1 SDSKEHSMSGISD
14 LAKAFE
20 ENSKQQAQHTE
31 THVKAEFQK
40 LNAAISE
47 ELNSSVKSINSAIQ
61 DATQQHQQ
69 HLKTIYRPVMKWLWI
84 GLLFIALI
92 CAALIGGTYWYLN
105 QQLEEIQTNEQSLA
119 VLNSKTGK
127 GIVVQKGT
135 GKYQGQYYIILP
147 KRASNIQTYPYQKQ
161 TVVNYSVK

>member
-1 SDSKEHSMSGISD
+1 MSGISD

-20 ENSKQQAQHTE
+20 ENSKQQAQHTK

-69 HLKTIYRPVMKWLWI
+69 RLKTVYRPVMTGLWI
-84 GLLFIALI
+84 GLIVIALI
-92 CAALIGGTYWYLN
+92 CASLIGGTYWYLN
-105 QQLEEIQTNEQSLA
+105 QQLDQIQANEQSLA

-127 GIVVQKGT
+127 GIEVQKGT

-147 KRASNIQTYPYQKQ
+147 KGASNVQTYPYKKQ
-161 TVVNYSVK
+161 IVVNYSVK

>member
-1 SDSKEHSMSGISD
+1 MSGISD

-31 THVKAEFQK
+31 KNVRAEFQK
-40 LNAAISE
+40 LNAAISA
-47 ELNSSVKSINSAIQ
+47 ELNSSVKSINCAIQ
-61 DATQQHQQ
+61 DVTKQHQQ
-69 HLKTIYRPVMKWLWI
+69 QLKTVYQPVMKWLWI
-84 GLLFIALI
+84 GLSCIALI

-105 QQLEEIQTNEQSLA
+105 QQFDEIQTNEQSLA

-147 KRASNIQTYPYQKQ
+147 KGASNVQTYPYQKQ

>member
-1 SDSKEHSMSGISD
+1 MSGILN

-20 ENSKQQAQHTE
+20 EISKQQAQHTE

-40 LNAAISE
+40 LNAAISA

-61 DATQQHQQ
+61 DVTQQHQQ
-69 HLKTIYRPVMKWLWI
+69 RLKTVYQPVMKWLWI
-84 GLLFIALI
+84 GLSCIALI
-92 CAALIGGTYWYLN
+92 CAGLIGGTYWYLN
-105 QQLEEIQTNEQSLA
+105 QQLDQIQVNEQRLA

-127 GIVVQKGT
+127 GIVIEAGKG
-135 GKYQGQYYIILP
+135 KNQGQYFILLP
-147 KRASNIQTYPYQKQ
+147 KGASDIQTYPYKKQ

>member
-1 SDSKEHSMSGISD
+1 MSGISD

-40 LNAAISE
+40 LNAAISA
-47 ELNSSVKSINSAIQ
+47 ELSSSVKSINSAIQ
-61 DATQQHQQ
+61 DVTKKHQQ
-69 HLKTIYRPVMKWLWI
+69 RLKTVYQPVMKWLLI
-84 GLLFIALI
+84 GLSCIALI
-92 CAALIGGTYWYLN
+92 CAGLIGGTYLYLN
-105 QQLEEIQTNEQSLA
+105 HQREEIQANEQSLA

-147 KRASNIQTYPYQKQ
+147 KGASDIQTYPYKKQ